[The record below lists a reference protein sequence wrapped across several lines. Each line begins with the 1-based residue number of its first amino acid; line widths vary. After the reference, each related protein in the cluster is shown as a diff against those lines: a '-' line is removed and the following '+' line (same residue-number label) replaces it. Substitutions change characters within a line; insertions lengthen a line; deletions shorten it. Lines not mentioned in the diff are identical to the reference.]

1 MFRWWWLLLLLFLG
15 QFLVTF
21 SIDDFLSTLLL
32 TLVLLRI
39 SFSFLFFL
47 FFHEHP
53 GDFFGD
59 GHPYFH
65 LDIFLSDW

>member
-1 MFRWWWLLLLLFLG
+1 MFRWLLLLLLLFLG

-39 SFSFLFFL
+39 SFSFLFF

-65 LDIFLSDW
+65 FGLFLSDW